1 VKNYLQVISRRKI
14 ILGLIAILLVGI
26 AIVTLGLIRARGANG
41 ELAYATVSRGKL
53 VQTIEANGRVRAQQ
67 SAELDWKTSG
77 TVGNVDTSIGE
88 QVEVGQVLI
97 SLEKNS
103 LSASVILAQANL
115 ITAERALSDLKTS
128 QLQQARAL
136 KALDQAR
143 LAWEDAQNPVV
154 AQANAQNAI
163 ASAQKELDEAER
175 LLAITSSIPSADA
188 ISQAKANLLLAENV
202 YNRTLKDIE
211 RIQKKLKKPESAYFF
226 FESRKLYQR
235 ILDGLEQKEIRDRRA
250 YEKSQEK
257 YNQLLEP
264 VDPLDLAVA
273 EGNVIVA
280 QAKLD
285 AAQRQ
290 WERIK
295 DGYSP
300 GELAVLDAQLKDAER
315 EWARVKDGP
324 DVDDIRAVEAKVA
337 AAQGILDQIRIVAPF
352 GGVITRLDNRT
363 GDQVRFGTR
372 ALRLEDLSHL
382 YVDVNVSEID
392 INQIQV
398 GQKAVLTFESIP
410 LRVMNAEDAQNDRQ
424 INPMGEYRGTV
435 VEVALVGTQFDQAVQ
450 YKVVIEID
458 QPDALIRPG
467 VNAGAIIQVNEI
479 QDALQ
484 IPNRA
489 LTYKGNQ
496 RFVFVE
502 SLGQPRA
509 VEVELGSVSG
519 EFSQVL
525 NGDLQPGDQVVL
537 DPPEWLTTGLE

>member
-1 VKNYLQVISRRKI
+1 MKNLLKVIAKRKMA
-14 ILGLIAILLVGI
+14 LGLIAVILVGI
-26 AIVTLGLIRARGANG
+26 AIATLGMIRARGANG
-41 ELAYATVSRGKL
+41 ELTYGPVGRGNL
-53 VQTIEANGRVRAQQ
+53 IQTIEATGRVRAQQ
-67 SAELDWKTSG
+67 SAELEWKTSG
-77 TVGNVDTSIGE
+77 TVGQVAISVGQQVDA
-88 QVEVGQVLI
+88 GQVLV

-103 LSASVILAQANL
+103 LPASVILAQANL
-115 ITAERALSDLKTS
+115 ISAERALTDLKTS
-128 QLQQARAL
+128 QLQQAQAL
-136 KALDQAR
+136 KALDEAR
-143 LAWEDAQNPVV
+143 KAWDDAQNPIL

-175 LLAITSSIPSADA
+175 LLAITASIPSADA

-211 RIQKKLKKPESAYFF
+211 RVQKKLKKPESAYFF
-226 FESRKLYQR
+226 FESRKLYRQ
-235 ILDGLEQKEIRDRRA
+235 ILDSLKQKEIRDRRS
-250 YEKSQEK
+250 YEKAQEK

-290 WERIK
+290 WERVK

-300 GELAVLDAQLKDAER
+300 GELAVLQAQLMDAER
-315 EWARVKDGP
+315 EWTRLKDGP
-324 DVDDIRAVEAKVA
+324 DEDDIRAAEARVVA
-337 AAQGILDQIRIVAPF
+337 ALAILDQVQIVAPF
-352 GGVITRLDNRT
+352 DGVITRLDNRA
-363 GDQVRFGTR
+363 GDPVRFGTS

-382 YVDVNVSEID
+382 YVDVSVSEID

-410 LRVMNAEDAQNDRQ
+410 ARVINSETDRQ
-424 INPMGEYRGTV
+424 PNPPGEYQGTV
-435 VEVALVGTQFDQAVQ
+435 VEVALVGTQFEQAAQ

-458 QPDALIRPG
+458 RPDALIRPG
-467 VNAGAIIQVNEI
+467 VNAEASIQIDEM
-479 QDALQ
+479 QDVLQ
-484 IPNRA
+484 IPNRS
-489 LTYKGNQ
+489 LYFKGNR

-502 SLGQPRA
+502 SFGQPRA
-509 VEVELGSVSG
+509 VEVEVGIVSR
-519 EFSQVL
+519 EYSQVL
-525 NGDLQPGDQVVL
+525 TGDLQPGDQVVL